1 MMVRYEKKDSV
12 IISKLINN
20 APIQI
25 IPINNS
31 KSSVIAVGFKA
42 GAFYE
47 EGFGA
52 GSNDGI
58 SHFLEHMF
66 FKSTKNMT
74 TQEIKDSFT
83 KIGAELNAFTSSY
96 LTTYYAKVPSRN
108 ITRAIELWG
117 DMINNFT
124 IDEDEFEREKKVV
137 LQEVKIFRAHLQY
150 YALKKALSNLY
161 KGTQLAHDVIGT
173 EESLSGITPEMMN
186 NYRKINYAPENS
198 IILITGN
205 VNFEEVYKDV
215 DECFSSKNLN
225 FQSDKRINPWKDIT
239 SSWKGNHTF
248 IKERRDS
255 PLAYIALNWEV
266 RNKSKKDEFLFSLVN
281 VLIDYKSKNSIVH
294 KEIISKGI
302 CSTLRFG
309 TLVYPPISTAQI
321 MYSTH
326 PAKIEEIYNAIVNKI
341 IRKVMNL
348 EITDELLNRLKQ
360 EYIGKR
366 TMYIEELTNLA
377 FNQIF
382 NVVNHG
388 IGISPE
394 EFERK
399 IHEVTKEEIKE
410 TIQRMFDNWEC
421 AVFATGNIPQDWEPK
436 QTLD

>member
-255 PLAYIALNWEV
+255 PLAYIA
-266 RNKSKKDEFLFSLVN
+266 
-281 VLIDYKSKNSIVH
+281 
-294 KEIISKGI
+294 
-302 CSTLRFG
+302 
-309 TLVYPPISTAQI
+309 
-321 MYSTH
+321 
-326 PAKIEEIYNAIVNKI
+326 
-341 IRKVMNL
+341 
-348 EITDELLNRLKQ
+348 
-360 EYIGKR
+360 
-366 TMYIEELTNLA
+366 
-377 FNQIF
+377 
-382 NVVNHG
+382 
-388 IGISPE
+388 
-394 EFERK
+394 
-399 IHEVTKEEIKE
+399 
-410 TIQRMFDNWEC
+410 
-421 AVFATGNIPQDWEPK
+421 
-436 QTLD
+436 

>member
-1 MMVRYEKKDSV
+1 
-12 IISKLINN
+12 
-20 APIQI
+20 
-25 IPINNS
+25 
-31 KSSVIAVGFKA
+31 
-42 GAFYE
+42 
-47 EGFGA
+47 
-52 GSNDGI
+52 
-58 SHFLEHMF
+58 
-66 FKSTKNMT
+66 
-74 TQEIKDSFT
+74 
-83 KIGAELNAFTSSY
+83 
-96 LTTYYAKVPSRN
+96 
-108 ITRAIELWG
+108 
-117 DMINNFT
+117 
-124 IDEDEFEREKKVV
+124 
-137 LQEVKIFRAHLQY
+137 
-150 YALKKALSNLY
+150 
-161 KGTQLAHDVIGT
+161 
-173 EESLSGITPEMMN
+173 
-186 NYRKINYAPENS
+186 
-198 IILITGN
+198 
-205 VNFEEVYKDV
+205 
-215 DECFSSKNLN
+215 
-225 FQSDKRINPWKDIT
+225 
-239 SSWKGNHTF
+239 
-248 IKERRDS
+248 
-255 PLAYIALNWEV
+255 
-266 RNKSKKDEFLFSLVN
+266 
-281 VLIDYKSKNSIVH
+281 NSIVH